1 MATPS
6 TQPGPT
12 RARTRNRSSRMMQVC
27 LSVSQVFR
35 VFGSDLKLNTTIKS
49 EVYHQEW
56 HDRVT
61 VRTEVLSLKF
71 NLKCDYTTVAN
82 KI

>member
-1 MATPS
+1 M
-6 TQPGPT
+6 
-12 RARTRNRSSRMMQVC
+12 
-27 LSVSQVFR
+27 
-35 VFGSDLKLNTTIKS
+35 KS